1 MARQVRLSRS
11 AMWYTLEMEVQV
23 LLSTGI
29 TSIPGREANA
39 LTGSAMLL
47 LPFASTATFAPVAP
61 AAKPEHS
68 TGPADHPLFPAA
80 EIGIDIQRKLT
91 DDHDVHVFHVLI
103 LLFPCFQHVI
113 LA

>member
-1 MARQVRLSRS
+1 MLFLARLFHWNKKKTPELVNR
-11 AMWYTLEMEVQV
+11 
-23 LLSTGI
+23 
-29 TSIPGREANA
+29 
-39 LTGSAMLL
+39 
-47 LPFASTATFAPVAP
+47 AP